1 MTEQELNT
9 LIELITK
16 LNKRQ
21 YEKLRSMFDIAF
33 SVSSEGAVLEMNEEK
48 KKFLVRVIK
57 DDTYVGAYP
66 LAVSF
71 SGKAEK

>member
-16 LNKRQ
+16 FNKGQ
-21 YEKLRSMFDIAF
+21 YEKLRSMLDIAF
-33 SVSSEGAVLEMNEEK
+33 SVSSESVGLEMNEEK
-48 KKFLVRVIK
+48 KKIFVRGIK

-71 SGKAEK
+71 SSKTEK